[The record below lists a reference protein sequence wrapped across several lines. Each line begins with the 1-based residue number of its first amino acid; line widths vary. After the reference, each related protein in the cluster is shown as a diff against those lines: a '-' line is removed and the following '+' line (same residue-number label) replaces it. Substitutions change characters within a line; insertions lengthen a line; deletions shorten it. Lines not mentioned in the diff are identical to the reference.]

1 MLEVK
6 EVVQEIRLKE
16 WAEIIQEQKSS
27 GLSARAWCK
36 DNDIGQGKFYYWL
49 NKLRKA
55 TIEHLPEGL
64 NKTSFVPIKV
74 SSVVSNVTNSIAN
87 SPITI
92 RKGDISIEFN
102 NDTPLDTITS
112 ILEALQC

>member
-6 EVVQEIRLKE
+6 EVVQEVRLKE
-16 WAEIIQEQKSS
+16 WADIILEQKAS

-36 DNDIGQGKFYYWL
+36 ENGIGQGKFYYWL
-49 NKLRKA
+49 NKLRKSA
-55 TIEHLPEGL
+55 IEQLPEEL
-64 NKTSFVPIKV
+64 NKTSFVPIKAP
-74 SSVVSNVTNSIAN
+74 SLVSNTTNSIAS

-92 RKGDISIEFN
+92 RKGDIQVEFS
-102 NDTPLDTITS
+102 NDTPLATINC